1 MPKKIQVEGE
11 AKSAKVESTPSTQ
24 NASKADLSSALSKVR
39 AEFRA
44 KFEKIAQ
51 AININLDD

>member
-11 AKSAKVESTPSTQ
+11 KKSESKPAEEKV
-24 NASKADLSSALSKVR
+24 SKSDLSSALSKVR

-44 KFEKIAQ
+44 KLDKIAQ

>member
-1 MPKKIQVEGE
+1 MPKKIQIEAEKKNEGKPAAE
-11 AKSAKVESTPSTQ
+11 TVSKS
-24 NASKADLSSALSKVR
+24 DLSNALSKVR

-44 KFEKIAQ
+44 KFGKIAQ

>member
-1 MPKKIQVEGE
+1 MPKKIQVEAE
-11 AKSAKVESTPSTQ
+11 KKSESKPAEDKV
-24 NASKADLSSALSKVR
+24 SKTDLSSALSKLR

-44 KFEKIAQ
+44 KLEKIAQ